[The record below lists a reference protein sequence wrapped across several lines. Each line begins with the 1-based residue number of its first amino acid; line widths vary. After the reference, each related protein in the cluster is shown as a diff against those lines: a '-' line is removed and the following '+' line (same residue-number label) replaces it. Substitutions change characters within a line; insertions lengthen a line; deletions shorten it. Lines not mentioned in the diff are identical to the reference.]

1 VCRFGSLSIYRSAT
15 RHLPPL
21 QGAYLFL
28 WGVVVNM
35 NRFVVMV
42 DAGYLL
48 RQSIEMVS
56 NRASTSRADLE
67 IVDPDGLINTLLEK
81 SRSTLNLSG
90 KELLRVYW
98 YDGVI
103 ANGLTPQQRS
113 LVKVN
118 DVQFRAGTINGRGQQ
133 KGVDSL
139 IITDLIE
146 LTSHHAICDAVL
158 VTGDSDLAVGI
169 EIAQKRGVR
178 IAVIGL
184 EDLATGVA
192 HNQSFEITS
201 RADRFGML
209 GLADLAQALRYTPAQ
224 SGTAHQPAA
233 AAPTPASAGT
243 APLAID
249 RPRIEAA
256 VRSFI
261 TQQASSLT
269 GAVDHTTKRIE
280 GAVDRALLHYVS
292 TELGHGRLTET
303 EKIYARQV
311 FRDHALTA

>member
-1 VCRFGSLSIYRSAT
+1 M
-15 RHLPPL
+15 
-21 QGAYLFL
+21 
-28 WGVVVNM
+28 VNM

-48 RQSIEMVS
+48 RQSIEVVS

-67 IVDPDGLINTLLEK
+67 IVDPDGLINALLEK

-113 LVKVN
+113 LIKVN
-118 DVQFRAGTINGRGQQ
+118 DVQFRAGTINGQGKQ

-146 LTSHHAICDAVL
+146 LTSYRAISDAVL

-178 IAVIGL
+178 IAVLGL
-184 EDLATGVA
+184 EDLAAGVA
-192 HNQSFEITS
+192 HNQGFEITS
-201 RADRFGML
+201 RADRLGML
-209 GLADLAQALRYTPAQ
+209 GLADLARFLRYTPNQ
-224 SGTAHQPAA
+224 STTVHPPVAAVPTPA
-233 AAPTPASAGT
+233 AAPTPTDLPIPNDVPTPNDVGASPPAM
-243 APLAID
+243 D
-249 RPRIEAA
+249 RARVEAA
-256 VRSFI
+256 VMAFI
-261 TQQASSLT
+261 AQRGSSLV
-269 GAVDHTTKRIE
+269 GAVDHTTNRIE
-280 GAVDRALLHYVS
+280 ATVDRALLYHVS
-292 TELGHGRLTET
+292 TDLGHGRLTEA
-303 EKIYARQV
+303 EKIYTRQF
-311 FRDHALTA
+311 FRERSLTA